1 VWSLY
6 SSADLKQ
13 QHEIS
18 YSWNW
23 VPLYKLFHYVLFLD
37 MASLYE
43 FLTTSGVLEKD
54 AELLDAMK
62 QRIEEEIKKFD
73 EK

>member
-1 VWSLY
+1 M
-6 SSADLKQ
+6 
-13 QHEIS
+13 
-18 YSWNW
+18 NW
-23 VPLYKLFHYVLFLD
+23 AINWIEDFLQCCSILFCFFYFLD

-43 FLTTSGVLEKD
+43 YLDTSGVLEKD

-62 QRIEEEIKKFD
+62 KRIEEETKKLD

>member
-1 VWSLY
+1 
-6 SSADLKQ
+6 
-13 QHEIS
+13 
-18 YSWNW
+18 
-23 VPLYKLFHYVLFLD
+23 